1 MVFYKV
7 ESKRDMPEKEN
18 EMSTREKRAICSC
31 LAERS
36 DNFYHKCANE
46 CFVATVA
53 IRDESATFTVIA
65 KTSDIVKSQFE
76 NYVTEPVFQITSYK
90 IEEITFSAFSS
101 LLTSSQRNSFIVNDD
116 EILER
121 FEVDAL
127 QPHRGG
133 YDFGEAI
140 IDDSL
145 SLDDCKNIASDL
157 LFENTMH
164 PELERIEKTNVV
176 KSIGHPVHY
185 LLKADNRDIRKTVYK
200 TLLSALYSKGRIKN
214 KRYSF
219 VDYDGRSSFPDASF
233 DALYRSSAGGAVVIR
248 YNDLDEE
255 DNQFAKRS
263 TDIIAAV
270 CDIAVKYK
278 NSVLTIICVPKLAD
292 KVKEDFLLNFGSTAF
307 IELYEDVAFGAVAEN
322 FLKGKARETKVRTD
336 KKLMQSLE
344 DGKGYTAAE
353 LNRIFDDW
361 YSRKLRNEIYPEYKM
376 AESAKVKIKEEQPK
390 GTAYEKLEKLI
401 GLENAKEVMNNALNY
416 FKAQKL
422 FADRGMIAERPSMHM
437 VFRGNPGTAK
447 TTVARLFAEIMKEN
461 GLLTNGDMYEVGR
474 ADLVGKYV
482 GSTAPLVKSAFKR
495 AKGGVLFIDE
505 AYSLVDDRDGLF
517 GDEAINTIVQEMENH
532 RKDTIVIFAG
542 YSDKMEGFLNK
553 NPGLRS
559 RIAFHIPFEDY
570 SVNELCDIAK
580 LIAAEK
586 KLTLSSN
593 AESKLATVFEA
604 ASKNADFGNGRFARN
619 ILEKAKMA
627 QANRLMKMD
636 FDMITDKDLTTII
649 ADDIEMPKGKT
660 EEKVIKI
667 GFCA

>member
-1 MVFYKV
+1 
-7 ESKRDMPEKEN
+7 
-18 EMSTREKRAICSC
+18 
-31 LAERS
+31 
-36 DNFYHKCANE
+36 
-46 CFVATVA
+46 
-53 IRDESATFTVIA
+53 
-65 KTSDIVKSQFE
+65 
-76 NYVTEPVFQITSYK
+76 
-90 IEEITFSAFSS
+90 
-101 LLTSSQRNSFIVNDD
+101 
-116 EILER
+116 
-121 FEVDAL
+121 
-127 QPHRGG
+127 
-133 YDFGEAI
+133 
-140 IDDSL
+140 
-145 SLDDCKNIASDL
+145 
-157 LFENTMH
+157 
-164 PELERIEKTNVV
+164 
-176 KSIGHPVHY
+176 
-185 LLKADNRDIRKTVYK
+185 
-200 TLLSALYSKGRIKN
+200 
-214 KRYSF
+214 
-219 VDYDGRSSFPDASF
+219 
-233 DALYRSSAGGAVVIR
+233 
-248 YNDLDEE
+248 
-255 DNQFAKRS
+255 
-263 TDIIAAV
+263 
-270 CDIAVKYK
+270 
-278 NSVLTIICVPKLAD
+278 
-292 KVKEDFLLNFGSTAF
+292 
-307 IELYEDVAFGAVAEN
+307 
-322 FLKGKARETKVRTD
+322 
-336 KKLMQSLE
+336 
-344 DGKGYTAAE
+344 
-353 LNRIFDDW
+353 
-361 YSRKLRNEIYPEYKM
+361 
-376 AESAKVKIKEEQPK
+376 
-390 GTAYEKLEKLI
+390 
-401 GLENAKEVMNNALNY
+401 MNNALNY

-437 VFRGNPGTAK
+437 VFTGNPGTAK

-586 KLTLSSN
+586 KLALSPN

-649 ADDIEMPKGKT
+649 ADDIEMPKEKT